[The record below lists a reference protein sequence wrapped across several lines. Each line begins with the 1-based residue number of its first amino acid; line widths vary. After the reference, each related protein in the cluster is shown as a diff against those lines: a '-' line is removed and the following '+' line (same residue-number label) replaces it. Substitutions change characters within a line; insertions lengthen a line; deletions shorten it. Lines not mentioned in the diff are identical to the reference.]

1 MWKKQGAVALGKF
14 SIFGR
19 IWKTGQK
26 KTWEFFPGN
35 FFHTVSN
42 RLIILPFCGPAPP
55 DKFWKFSPVLR
66 HGNIL
71 HIPQKIPGPSL
82 SDYSTLSDKGEF
94 PVFGNPPVFTFLGNF
109 GRDCLVFQFLTTIQP
124 VARLCQL
131 SPIFTIP
138 FPLWKKLGEAV
149 TPPRFWKLA
158 LITVI
163 GNLCQ

>member
-1 MWKKQGAVALGKF
+1 MWKKQGAAALGKF

-42 RLIILPFCGPAPP
+42 CLIILSFCGPAPP

-82 SDYSTLSDKGEF
+82 SDYSTFSDREDSQ
-94 PVFGNPPVFTFLGNF
+94 FLGIPLFLQFQEVSVGIVKFSISCQPFSQLPDYVNYP
-109 GRDCLVFQFLTTIQP
+109 QFLP
-124 VARLCQL
+124 
-131 SPIFTIP
+131 SPS
-138 FPLWKKLGEAV
+138 PLGKNWER
-149 TPPRFWKLA
+149 P
-158 LITVI
+158 
-163 GNLCQ
+163 